1 MPTQGFVLESK
12 PNPNWVIISFDRF
25 NFTIT
30 IMIESK
36 LIIQSQLGYSFVN
49 TEVENANS
57 GLCFRVQN
65 ESQLRH
71 SFKYI

>member
-1 MPTQGFVLESK
+1 
-12 PNPNWVIISFDRF
+12 
-25 NFTIT
+25 
-30 IMIESK
+30 MIESK